1 VDIVP
6 LIRLLFIFLLLY
18 VADSQAT
25 EYPVRISGMTG
36 QQYAF
41 TYSPP
46 APASF
51 TAPAFTANV
60 PVRVPITIDQAPS
73 INVPATITPNLVR
86 VGALVA
92 GLARVAGPIGT
103 GLQIANLIC
112 STTNVCQSSTDPS
125 QYVNRTSSLPVTA
138 NSNPYN
144 CSNFLSNGVVSA
156 TPIILDARHYQ
167 CQITYYNGM
176 VTTTTIY
183 YLSASDYPVIT
194 TTETPTTDSDW
205 ANVATKLGT
214 LANNV
219 SDLVNYLLQHNKS
232 IPVDNPVLSPSQ
244 LTTPSVSTVI
254 RDQTGNPVSTVTN
267 TTTIYSNP
275 TNTYN
280 NNMPVTNITYN
291 TVTTTTDN
299 ITNISTT
306 TTTTNPNPPSPPE
319 DMNIDFDQVQDVPL
333 PTQDLPISLNTTSW
347 GEGTCPADPSTS
359 VLGHQIVV
367 PVHVVCNYM
376 TGVRMAVLAFFA
388 LISAYIIIGVKHE
401 G

>member
-1 VDIVP
+1 M
-6 LIRLLFIFLLLY
+6 
-18 VADSQAT
+18 S
-25 EYPVRISGMTG
+25 G

-41 TYSPP
+41 TYSPS

-51 TAPAFTANV
+51 TAPAFTTNV

-73 INVPATITPNLVR
+73 INVPATLAPNLVR
-86 VGALVA
+86 AGALVA
-92 GLARVAGPIGT
+92 GLARIAGPIGT

-112 STTNVCQSSTDPS
+112 STTDVCQSSTDPN
-125 QYVNRTSSLPVTA
+125 QYVKRGLSAPDSA
-138 NSNPYN
+138 YD
-144 CSNFLSNGVVSA
+144 CSPFLTGNVISA
-156 TPIILDARHYQ
+156 TPIIIDATHYR
-167 CQITYYNGM
+167 CH
-176 VTTTTIY
+176 VTQ
-183 YLSASDYPVIT
+183 SDGQVYDGSQWAISTSVFTRI
-194 TTETPTTDSDW
+194 ESPTTDDDW
-205 ANVATKLGT
+205 VKVATKLGT
-214 LANNV
+214 LANNI
-219 SDLVNYLLQHNKS
+219 SDLVNYLLQHNQPV
-232 IPVDNPVLSPSQ
+232 PVDNPVLSPSQ
-244 LTTPSVSTVI
+244 MTTPSVSTVV
-254 RDQTGNPVSTVTN
+254 RDITGNPLQTITN

-291 TVTTTTDN
+291 TVTTTTNN
-299 ITNISTT
+299 ITNDTTT

-319 DMNIDFDQVQDVPL
+319 DTNIDFDQVQDVPL

-388 LISAYIIIGVKHE
+388 LVAAYIIIGVKHE